1 MSRKRTYSVLI
12 AEDEVLIR
20 RHLAR
25 KVAEQCPGYE
35 VVAEAADGQEALEA
49 AAELAPD
56 VVITDIRMPVMD
68 GLALTRELYNAHPD
82 VRVVIVSGYDEFGY
96 AKTALSLGVKD
107 YLLKPVADDELRSV
121 MSRLAIQ
128 LDADERRLDGEHPEF
143 PESVSQEE
151 LAAAAKEY
159 LRLHFA
165 KTISLADLAA
175 RFHVN
180 PSYLAR
186 IFKRRTGVAPVR
198 YLRDLRIGHARKL
211 LVERPSLEIKEIAAM
226 AGYQDQ
232 GYFSRVFKGAVGAS
246 PQDYRARRGAAD
258 GTPGG

>member
-1 MSRKRTYSVLI
+1 MNRRRTYSVLI
-12 AEDEVLIR
+12 AEDEALIR

-25 KVAEQCPGYE
+25 KVAEQCPGFE

-68 GLALTRELYNAHPD
+68 GLALTRELYYAHPD

-107 YLLKPVADDELRSV
+107 YLLKPVADEEVRSV

-128 LDADERRLDGEHPEF
+128 LEAEEARLDGEHPEY
-143 PESVSQEE
+143 PEAASQEE
-151 LAAAAKEY
+151 LAAAVKEY
-159 LRLHFA
+159 LRIHFA
-165 KTISLADLAA
+165 ETVSLSDLAA
-175 RFHVN
+175 RLHVN
-180 PSYLAR
+180 PPYLAR
-186 IFKRRTGVAPVR
+186 VFKRSAGVAPVR
-198 YLRDLRIGHARKL
+198 YLRDLRIGLARKL

-226 AGYQDQ
+226 TGYPDQ
-232 GYFSRVFKGAVGAS
+232 GYFSRVFKQAVGAS
-246 PQDYRARRGAAD
+246 PQDYRARRGQP
-258 GTPGG
+258 GTEP